1 MEGSKSVPE
10 GDGDFA
16 STFESGQSCH
26 FADAQTYSKQ
36 TTTSSKPK
44 RSFTPRGPIFSSL
57 NDAHRNITSRHL
69 GTNEPSPRVSDQNDP
84 SGNGDESG
92 ISQSESDNH
101 PGDWDNTASSPAA
114 FGRPIIDPK
123 HHLPDEASTFLL
135 PSSPAGRSLTSSTS
149 SCTTPTMPSNTKPSG
164 NQITGRVEAFER
176 EASRVD
182 QAADRVD
189 REVNRVVCEVN
200 WVDDR
205 VEKMETLP
213 PSTSVSTVD
222 RIFDEYTAGDREAQ
236 PFTPAE
242 GHLYTFQGANL
253 ARGASP
259 SEPPTSSLPS
269 SPRVDAQLAPSK
281 ELVDSDLAAPE
292 SSISDSQHLL
302 DAEEQVDQLRSVHH
316 SLAPLPLRIPSR
328 REFKS
333 PDFFTD
339 VESSINGEHDDT
351 SNEDPFKYDS
361 ERYQKFL
368 RPTKER
374 DISRALRRLSRLE
387 QASEGTLVSPEGS
400 PNGKAAASERQT
412 ITRKRSRDA
421 APWFLR
427 DKPNGRFF
435 NPSPLQSAADAD
447 TEPRDVKVV
456 IHHAPEFEPDEKV
469 HQDKAIE
476 RPKNHL
482 NVGGTGGRSFPRDAT
497 SDGGWV
503 TEATSDIG
511 SAADIGSDGPFPTT
525 GFKQAGSSIAD
536 YSDDDDEI
544 DHNRG
549 PFTSRE
555 HILHH
560 PRSEAQVNSYEL
572 RSLKNTKQ
580 SVFLPRTRGHEV
592 SAFPQNSVRLFST
605 QTVKPTDAGG
615 RRPSAIRQL
624 SNPFRQGSY
633 RRADADSSF
642 PFKPR
647 GNGASKYEF
656 RDSASECTP
665 AIESNQATCGTIT
678 SLPSRAASKR
688 RTGSG
693 ITVGLTIDT
702 TDRGLEVEGGQNRA
716 HQPRLGSPQNA
727 QKMQKWAREAGFID
741 ETLPSNYLYR
751 RPRNME
757 LDKQFAMGAPG
768 SFDHEPASACSFGF
782 ELLPLDE
789 AQAKLKR
796 QRDSGETDETEPASV
811 RFKRVRSVASS
822 QACSNSSPL
831 QPPTAARLRRDQHQ
845 NALEPLS
852 PLSWYLKT
860 MPQGPTTPR
869 TAMQHDDLISPTSD
883 RSLLGG
889 SNGLQSPLTPATDYG
904 LFSPTMPAHG
914 WYGKNGSERL
924 PLDRRAQGDAVRQM
938 SHKAMNSG
946 SEPSCRAGVGHIS
959 SKAQVRYM
967 CWFSIMVVLSILPF
981 FAVLVLTGV
990 FDDSLAWFTRGEV
1003 RHLAHR
1009 QREIIKT
1016 LFAME
1021 CVLYAG
1027 ALAGII
1033 AYFVLHSKTSN

>member
-1 MEGSKSVPE
+1 MEGSKSLPE
-10 GDGDFA
+10 GDGHLVFP
-16 STFESGQSCH
+16 FESAQSCH
-26 FADAQTYSKQ
+26 IPDAQTHSEQ
-36 TTTSSKPK
+36 TTTPSKPK

-69 GTNEPSPRVSDQNDP
+69 GTNETSPKVSNQNGLSD
-84 SGNGDESG
+84 NRDESDK
-92 ISQSESDNH
+92 SQSDSYHH

-123 HHLPDEASTFLL
+123 YHLPDEASTFLL
-135 PSSPAGRSLTSSTS
+135 PCSPAERSLTSSTS
-149 SCTTPTMPSNTKPSG
+149 SRATLMMPSNTKPSG
-164 NQITGRVEAFER
+164 NQIRGRVEVFER
-176 EASRVD
+176 EVSRVD
-182 QAADRVD
+182 HATDQVD
-189 REVNRVVCEVN
+189 REVSRVVCGVN
-200 WVDDR
+200 CVDDK

-222 RIFDEYTAGDREAQ
+222 KIFDEYTADDREAQ
-236 PFTPAE
+236 PFTLAE

-253 ARGASP
+253 ARAASP
-259 SEPPTSSLPS
+259 SEPPKSRLPS
-269 SPRVDAQLAPSK
+269 FPRVDAQLAPSTK
-281 ELVDSDLAAPE
+281 LVEGDLAAPE
-292 SSISDSQHLL
+292 SRIPDSQHLL
-302 DAEEQVDQLRSVHH
+302 DAEAQVDQFRSVHH

-333 PDFFTD
+333 PDFFAD

-368 RPTKER
+368 RPTEER
-374 DISRALRRLSRLE
+374 DVSRALKRLSRLE

-400 PNGKAAASERQT
+400 PNGKAAASEQPT
-412 ITRKRSRDA
+412 INRKQSRDA
-421 APWFLR
+421 VARFLR

-435 NPSPLQSAADAD
+435 NPSPLQSAAATD

-456 IHHAPEFEPDEKV
+456 IHHAPEFEPDKKDG
-469 HQDKAIE
+469 QDKATE
-476 RPKNHL
+476 RSKKHL
-482 NVGGTGGRSFPRDAT
+482 DVGGTGGKSFPRDAT
-497 SDGGWV
+497 SDSGWV

-511 SAADIGSDGPFPTT
+511 SAADIGSDCPFPAT

-536 YSDDDDEI
+536 YSDDDDDI

-560 PRSEAQVNSYEL
+560 P
-572 RSLKNTKQ
+572 
-580 SVFLPRTRGHEV
+580 G
-592 SAFPQNSVRLFST
+592 
-605 QTVKPTDAGG
+605 
-615 RRPSAIRQL
+615 IM
-624 SNPFRQGSY
+624 
-633 RRADADSSF
+633 
-642 PFKPR
+642 
-647 GNGASKYEF
+647 
-656 RDSASECTP
+656 
-665 AIESNQATCGTIT
+665 ESNQATCGTIT

-702 TDRGLEVEGGQNRA
+702 TDRGLEVEGGQNGA
-716 HQPRLGSPQNA
+716 HLQRLGSLQNA
-727 QKMQKWAREAGFID
+727 QKMQKSVREAGFVD

-796 QRDSGETDETEPASV
+796 QRDSD
-811 RFKRVRSVASS
+811 
-822 QACSNSSPL
+822 
-831 QPPTAARLRRDQHQ
+831 
-845 NALEPLS
+845 
-852 PLSWYLKT
+852 
-860 MPQGPTTPR
+860 PTTPR
-869 TAMQHDDLISPTSD
+869 TATQQDDLISPTSD

-904 LFSPTMPAHG
+904 LFSPTMPTHG
-914 WYGKNGSERL
+914 WYGKNGPERL
-924 PLDRRAQGDAVRQM
+924 PLDRRAQGGACRQM
-938 SHKAMNSG
+938 SHKGMNSG
-946 SEPSCRAGVGHIS
+946 SEPSYRAGVGHIS
-959 SKAQVRYM
+959 SKAQDLYM
-967 CWFSIMVVLSILPF
+967 CWFSIMAVLSILPF

-990 FDDSLAWFTRGEV
+990 FDDSLAWVTRGEV

-1009 QREIIKT
+1009 ERKIIKS
-1016 LFAME
+1016 LFAVE

>member
-1 MEGSKSVPE
+1 MEGSKPAPE
-10 GDGDFA
+10 GDG
-16 STFESGQSCH
+16 H
-26 FADAQTYSKQ
+26 FAFTCEPAQGCHSTDAQTCSKQ
-36 TTTSSKPK
+36 TTTHSKLK

-69 GTNEPSPRVSDQNDP
+69 GTNEPSPKVSDQNDP
-84 SGNGDESG
+84 SGDRGESYK
-92 ISQSESDNH
+92 SQSEPDNH
-101 PGDWDNTASSPAA
+101 PGDWGKTASSPAT

-135 PSSPAGRSLTSSTS
+135 PSSPAGRSLTLSAS

-164 NQITGRVEAFER
+164 NRITGRVEAFER
-176 EASRVD
+176 EESRVD
-182 QAADRVD
+182 HATDQVD
-189 REVNRVVCEVN
+189 REVNRVVYEVN
-200 WVDDR
+200 CVDDR
-205 VEKMETLP
+205 VKKMETLP

-222 RIFDEYTAGDREAQ
+222 KIFDEYTAGNHEAW
-236 PFTPAE
+236 PLTPAD
-242 GHLYTFQGANL
+242 GHVSTFHGANL
-253 ARGASP
+253 ARAASP
-259 SEPPTSSLPS
+259 SEPPKSSLPGF
-269 SPRVDAQLAPSK
+269 PRVDAQLAPPT
-281 ELVDSDLAAPE
+281 ELVGSDLGDLTAPE

-302 DAEEQVDQLRSVHH
+302 DAEAQVDQLRSVHQ

-328 REFKS
+328 REFRS

-361 ERYQKFL
+361 ERYQRFL

-374 DISRALRRLSRLE
+374 DVSRALKRLSRLE

-412 ITRKRSRDA
+412 TTRKQSRDA
-421 APWFLR
+421 VARFLR
-427 DKPNGRFF
+427 DKPSGRFF
-435 NPSPLQSAADAD
+435 NPSPLQSAAAAAD

-456 IHHAPEFEPDEKV
+456 IHHAPDFEPDEKV
-469 HQDKAIE
+469 HQGKAIARSKE
-476 RPKNHL
+476 HL
-482 NVGGTGGRSFPRDAT
+482 NVGDTGGRSFPRDAT
-497 SDGGWV
+497 SDSGWV

-511 SAADIGSDGPFPTT
+511 SAADIGSDGPFPPT

-536 YSDDDDEI
+536 YSDDDDDI
-544 DHNRG
+544 GHNRG
-549 PFTSRE
+549 PFASRE

-560 PRSEAQVNSYEL
+560 PRSEAQVDSHEL
-572 RSLKNTKQ
+572 RSLKDTKQ
-580 SVFLPRTRGHEV
+580 SVYLPKTRGHEV
-592 SAFPQNSVRLFST
+592 SGFPQNSIRLFST
-605 QTVKPTDAGG
+605 QTVNHTDAGR
-615 RRPSAIRQL
+615 RRPSTIRQL

-642 PFKPR
+642 QFKPR

-656 RDSASECTP
+656 RDSASEYTP
-665 AIESNQATCGTIT
+665 AMESNQATCGTIT

-702 TDRGLEVEGGQNRA
+702 THRGLEVEGGQNRT
-716 HQPRLGSPQNA
+716 HLPRLDSLRNVQEIQRPA
-727 QKMQKWAREAGFID
+727 QEAGFID

-757 LDKQFAMGAPG
+757 LDKQFATGTPG
-768 SFDHEPASACSFGF
+768 SFDHEPASTCSFGF

-796 QRDSGETDETEPASV
+796 QRDSD
-811 RFKRVRSVASS
+811 
-822 QACSNSSPL
+822 
-831 QPPTAARLRRDQHQ
+831 
-845 NALEPLS
+845 
-852 PLSWYLKT
+852 
-860 MPQGPTTPR
+860 PTTPR
-869 TAMQHDDLISPTSD
+869 TAMQHDDLTSPTSD

-889 SNGLQSPLTPATDYG
+889 SNGLQSPLTPVADYG
-904 LFSPTMPAHG
+904 LFSPTMPTHG

-938 SHKAMNSG
+938 SNKAMNSG
-946 SEPSCRAGVGHIS
+946 SEPFYRAGAGHIS

-967 CWFSIMVVLSILPF
+967 CWFSAMAVLSILPF

-990 FDDSLAWFTRGEV
+990 FDDSLAWFTRGEMC
-1003 RHLAHR
+1003 HLAHR
-1009 QREIIKT
+1009 QRKIIKT
-1016 LFAME
+1016 LFAVE

>member
-1 MEGSKSVPE
+1 MEGSKSAPE
-10 GDGDFA
+10 GDGHFA
-16 STFESGQSCH
+16 FTFESAQSCH
-26 FADAQTYSKQ
+26 SANAQTYSKE
-36 TTTSSKPK
+36 TTTPSKPK
-44 RSFTPRGPIFSSL
+44 RSLTPRGPIFSSL

-69 GTNEPSPRVSDQNDP
+69 GTNEPSPKVSDQNDL
-84 SGNGDESG
+84 SGNRDESDK
-92 ISQSESDNH
+92 SQREPDNH
-101 PGDWDNTASSPAA
+101 AGDWEKTASSPAA

-123 HHLPDEASTFLL
+123 QHLPDEANTFLL
-135 PSSPAGRSLTSSTS
+135 PSSPAGRSLISSTS
-149 SCTTPTMPSNTKPSG
+149 SCTTPTMPSNTKPSE
-164 NQITGRVEAFER
+164 NRITSRVGHFER

-182 QAADRVD
+182 HATDQVD
-189 REVNRVVCEVN
+189 REVNRVVREVN
-200 WVDDR
+200 WVDDK
-205 VEKMETLP
+205 VQKMETLP

-222 RIFDEYTAGDREAQ
+222 KIFDEYTTGDGETW
-236 PFTPAE
+236 PFTPAK
-242 GHLYTFQGANL
+242 GHLSTFQRVNL
-253 ARGASP
+253 ARAASP
-259 SEPPTSSLPS
+259 SEPPKGSLPMF
-269 SPRVDAQLAPSK
+269 PRVDAQLAPST

-302 DAEEQVDQLRSVHH
+302 HAEAQADQLRSVHH
-316 SLAPLPLRIPSR
+316 SLAPLPLRIPPR

-361 ERYQKFL
+361 ERYQQFL

-374 DISRALRRLSRLE
+374 DVSRALKRLSRLE

-400 PNGKAAASERQT
+400 PNGKAAATEWQT
-412 ITRKRSRDA
+412 ITRNQSRNA
-421 APWFLR
+421 AARFLR

-435 NPSPLQSAADAD
+435 NPSPLQSAATSD
-447 TEPRDVKVV
+447 TEPRHVKVV
-456 IHHAPEFEPDEKV
+456 IHHAPGFEPDEKD
-469 HQDKAIE
+469 HQDKAIA
-476 RPKNHL
+476 RSKKQL
-482 NVGGTGGRSFPRDAT
+482 NVGDTGGKRFPKDAT
-497 SDGGWV
+497 SDSGWV

-511 SAADIGSDGPFPTT
+511 SAADIGSDGPFPAT

-536 YSDDDDEI
+536 YSDDDDDI

-549 PFTSRE
+549 RFTSRE

-560 PRSEAQVNSYEL
+560 PRGEAQVNSYEL
-572 RSLKNTKQ
+572 RSLKDTKQ
-580 SVFLPRTRGHEV
+580 SVFLPKVRGHEA
-592 SAFPQNSVRLFST
+592 SGFPENSIRLFST
-605 QTVKPTDAGG
+605 QTVKHTNAGG
-615 RRPSAIRQL
+615 HRPSAIRQL

-642 PFKPR
+642 QFKPR

-656 RDSASECTP
+656 RDSASEYT
-665 AIESNQATCGTIT
+665 AAMESNQATCGTIT

-702 TDRGLEVEGGQNRA
+702 TDRGLEIEGGQNRA
-716 HQPRLGSPQNA
+716 HLPRLGSLQNA
-727 QKMQKWAREAGFID
+727 QKMQKSARDAGFID
-741 ETLPSNYLYR
+741 ETLPSNYLYH

-757 LDKQFAMGAPG
+757 LDKQFAMGTAS

-796 QRDSGETDETEPASV
+796 QRDSD
-811 RFKRVRSVASS
+811 
-822 QACSNSSPL
+822 
-831 QPPTAARLRRDQHQ
+831 
-845 NALEPLS
+845 
-852 PLSWYLKT
+852 
-860 MPQGPTTPR
+860 PTTPG
-869 TAMQHDDLISPTSD
+869 TAMQPDDLISPTSD

-904 LFSPTMPAHG
+904 LFSPTMPTHG

-938 SHKAMNSG
+938 SHKAMNSAP
-946 SEPSCRAGVGHIS
+946 EPSYRAGAGHIS
-959 SKAQVRYM
+959 SEAQVRYM
-967 CWFSIMVVLSILPF
+967 CWFSIVAVLSILPF

-1003 RHLAHR
+1003 SHLAHR
-1009 QREIIKT
+1009 QRKIIKT
-1016 LFAME
+1016 LFAVE

>member
-1 MEGSKSVPE
+1 MEESKSAPE
-10 GDGDFA
+10 GDGHFA
-16 STFESGQSCH
+16 FTLESAQSCH
-26 FADAQTYSKQ
+26 FSDAQTHSKQ
-36 TTTSSKPK
+36 TTTPSKPK

-69 GTNEPSPRVSDQNDP
+69 GTNEPSPKVSDQNDL
-84 SGNGDESG
+84 SDNRYESDK
-92 ISQSESDNH
+92 SQSESDNH
-101 PGDWDNTASSPAA
+101 SGDWDNTASSPAA
-114 FGRPIIDPK
+114 FGKPIIDPK
-123 HHLPDEASTFLL
+123 HHLPDGASTFLL
-135 PSSPAGRSLTSSTS
+135 PSSPAGKSLTSSTS
-149 SCTTPTMPSNTKPSG
+149 SCTTPTMPSNTKPPG
-164 NQITGRVEAFER
+164 NRIIGRVEAFEH
-176 EASRVD
+176 EGFPVD
-182 QAADRVD
+182 RAADQVD
-189 REVNRVVCEVN
+189 REVNRVVCEVD
-200 WVDDR
+200 WVDDK

-222 RIFDEYTAGDREAQ
+222 RIFDEYTAGDHEAW
-236 PFTPAE
+236 PFTPAD
-242 GHLYTFQGANL
+242 GHLYTSQGANL
-253 ARGASP
+253 ARAASP
-259 SEPPTSSLPS
+259 SEPPKSSLPS
-269 SPRVDAQLAPSK
+269 FPRVDAQLVPST

-292 SSISDSQHLL
+292 STISDSQHLL

-333 PDFFTD
+333 PDLFTD
-339 VESSINGEHDDT
+339 VESSINGENDDA

-374 DISRALRRLSRLE
+374 DVSRALRRLRRLE

-400 PNGKAAASERQT
+400 PNGKAVASERQT
-412 ITRKRSRDA
+412 ITRKQSRDA
-421 APWFLR
+421 AARFLR

-435 NPSPLQSAADAD
+435 NPSPLQSTAPAD

-456 IHHAPEFEPDEKV
+456 IHHAPEFEPDEKD
-469 HQDKAIE
+469 HQGKAIE
-476 RPKNHL
+476 RSKKHL

-497 SDGGWV
+497 SDSGWV

-511 SAADIGSDGPFPTT
+511 SAADIDSDGPFPTT

-536 YSDDDDEI
+536 YSDDDDDI

-560 PRSEAQVNSYEL
+560 PKSEAQVNSYEL
-572 RSLKNTKQ
+572 RSLKDTKQ
-580 SVFLPRTRGHEV
+580 SVFLPKTRGHEV
-592 SAFPQNSVRLFST
+592 SGFPQNSIRLFST
-605 QTVKPTDAGG
+605 QTVKHTDAGG

-633 RRADADSSF
+633 RKADADSSF
-642 PFKPR
+642 QFKPR

-656 RDSASECTP
+656 RDSASEYTP
-665 AIESNQATCGTIT
+665 AMESNQATCGTIT

-688 RTGSG
+688 WTGSG

-702 TDRGLEVEGGQNRA
+702 TDRGVEAEDGQNKA
-716 HQPRLGSPQNA
+716 YPPRLGSLQNT
-727 QKMQKWAREAGFID
+727 QKMQKSAREAGFIN

-751 RPRNME
+751 GPRNTE
-757 LDKQFAMGAPG
+757 LDKQFAKGTPG
-768 SFDHEPASACSFGF
+768 SFDYEPASACSFGF

-796 QRDSGETDETEPASV
+796 QRDSD
-811 RFKRVRSVASS
+811 
-822 QACSNSSPL
+822 
-831 QPPTAARLRRDQHQ
+831 
-845 NALEPLS
+845 
-852 PLSWYLKT
+852 
-860 MPQGPTTPR
+860 PTTPR

-904 LFSPTMPAHG
+904 LFSPTMPTHG

-924 PLDRRAQGDAVRQM
+924 PLDRRARGDAVRQM

-946 SEPSCRAGVGHIS
+946 SEPSYRAGVGHIS
-959 SKAQVRYM
+959 SKAQVRYT
-967 CWFSIMVVLSILPF
+967 CWFSIMAVLSILPF

-1009 QREIIKT
+1009 QRKIIKT
-1016 LFAME
+1016 LFAVE

>member
-1 MEGSKSVPE
+1 MEGSKAAPE
-10 GDGDFA
+10 GDGHFA
-16 STFESGQSCH
+16 FTSESAQSCH
-26 FADAQTYSKQ
+26 SADAQTYSEQ
-36 TTTSSKPK
+36 TTTPSKPK

-69 GTNEPSPRVSDQNDP
+69 GTNEPSPKVFGQNDL
-84 SGNGDESG
+84 SGNRD
-92 ISQSESDNH
+92 ESDNH
-101 PGDWDNTASSPAA
+101 RSDWDNTVSSPAA
-114 FGRPIIDPK
+114 FGRSIIDPK
-123 HHLPDEASTFLL
+123 DHLPDEASIFLL

-149 SCTTPTMPSNTKPSG
+149 SCTTPTMPFNTKPSG
-164 NQITGRVEAFER
+164 NRITGRVEAFER

-182 QAADRVD
+182 HAPDQVNQ
-189 REVNRVVCEVN
+189 EVNRVVCKIN
-200 WVDDR
+200 WVDNS

-222 RIFDEYTAGDREAQ
+222 KIFAEYTAGDREAC
-236 PFTPAE
+236 PFNPAE

-253 ARGASP
+253 ARAASP
-259 SEPPTSSLPS
+259 SEPPKSTLPS
-269 SPRVDAQLAPSK
+269 FPHVNAQLAPST

-292 SSISDSQHLL
+292 SSISGSQHSL
-302 DAEEQVDQLRSVHH
+302 DAKAQVDQLRSVHH

-328 REFKS
+328 PEFKS
-333 PDFFTD
+333 SDFFTD
-339 VESSINGEHDDT
+339 VESFINGEHDDT

-374 DISRALRRLSRLE
+374 DVSRALKRLSRLE

-400 PNGKAAASERQT
+400 PNGKAAASEWQS
-412 ITRKRSRDA
+412 INRKQSRDA
-421 APWFLR
+421 AARFLC
-427 DKPNGRFF
+427 DKPNGRLFS
-435 NPSPLQSAADAD
+435 PSPLQSAAAAD

-456 IHHAPEFEPDEKV
+456 IHHAPEFEPHEKV
-469 HQDKAIE
+469 HQDKAIQ
-476 RPKNHL
+476 RSKKHL
-482 NVGGTGGRSFPRDAT
+482 NVGGTDGKSFPRDAT
-497 SDGGWV
+497 SDSGWV

-511 SAADIGSDGPFPTT
+511 SAAEIGSDGPFPAT

-536 YSDDDDEI
+536 YSDDDDDI
-544 DHNRG
+544 DRNRG

-555 HILHH
+555 HILHQ
-560 PRSEAQVNSYEL
+560 PRSEAQANSYEL
-572 RSLKNTKQ
+572 RSRKDRKQ
-580 SVFLPRTRGHEV
+580 LVFLPKTRGHEV
-592 SAFPQNSVRLFST
+592 SGFPQNSIRLFST
-605 QTVKPTDAGG
+605 QTVKHADAGG
-615 RRPSAIRQL
+615 RRPSTIRQL
-624 SNPFRQGSY
+624 SNPFGQGSY

-642 PFKPR
+642 QFKPR

-656 RDSASECTP
+656 RDSASEYTP
-665 AIESNQATCGTIT
+665 AMESNQATCGTIT
-678 SLPSRAASKR
+678 SLPSRTASKR

-693 ITVGLTIDT
+693 ITVGLTINT
-702 TDRGLEVEGGQNRA
+702 TDRGLEAEGGQNRA
-716 HQPRLGSPQNA
+716 HHARVGSLQNA
-727 QKMQKWAREAGFID
+727 QKMQKSAREAGVID

-757 LDKQFAMGAPG
+757 LDKQFAMGNPG
-768 SFDHEPASACSFGF
+768 LFDHEPASACSFGF

-822 QACSNSSPL
+822 QACADSSPL

-845 NALEPLS
+845 NALEPCG

-860 MPQGPTTPR
+860 APQDPTTPR
-869 TAMQHDDLISPTSD
+869 TATQQDDLISPTSD

-904 LFSPTMPAHG
+904 LLSPTTPAHG
-914 WYGKNGSERL
+914 WYGKNGPERL

-946 SEPSCRAGVGHIS
+946 SEPSYRARVGHIL
-959 SKAQVRYM
+959 SKAKVRYM
-967 CWFSIMVVLSILPF
+967 CWFSIMAVLSILPF

-1009 QREIIKT
+1009 QRKIIKT

-1021 CVLYAG
+1021 CVLYVG

-1033 AYFVLHSKTSN
+1033 AYFLQHNKTSH